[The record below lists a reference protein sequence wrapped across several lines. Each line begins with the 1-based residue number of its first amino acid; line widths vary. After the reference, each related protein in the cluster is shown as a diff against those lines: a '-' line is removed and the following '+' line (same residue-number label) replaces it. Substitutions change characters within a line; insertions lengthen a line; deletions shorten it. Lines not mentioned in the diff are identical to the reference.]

1 MTLRKRFNFVEK
13 SNSAGETSLVPYL
26 TLTLSSQDA
35 SISTSGLLDTG
46 ASVNVL
52 PYEIGVQLG
61 LNWNDHNTSV
71 TLAGNLAKFA
81 AKGIILSATIDQFAP
96 ATLVFA
102 WTKAENIPLLLGR
115 INFFQEFD
123 VCFYGSQLVF
133 EIAPKSKDLSNMVN

>member
-35 SISTSGLLDTG
+35 SILTSGLLDTG

>member
-133 EIAPKSKDLSNMVN
+133 EIAPKSKDLSNMAN